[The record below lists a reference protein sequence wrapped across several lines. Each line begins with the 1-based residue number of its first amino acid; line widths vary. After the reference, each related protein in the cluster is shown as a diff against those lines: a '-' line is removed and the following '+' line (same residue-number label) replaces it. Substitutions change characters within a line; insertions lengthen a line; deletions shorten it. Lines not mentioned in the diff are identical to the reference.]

1 MENLGQ
7 FLRTYRND
15 YALTQTDLGL
25 LLGITKVTISNI
37 ENNKIRAGSKVI
49 KSISNNLE
57 IELLEVVKLN
67 ENNKQI

>member
-15 YALTQTDLGL
+15 HALTQTDLGL

-37 ENNKIRAGSKVI
+37 ENKKIRAGSKVI

-57 IELLEVVKLN
+57 IELLEVVRLN